1 MVRGIKYHIYET
13 KEGVNPLCWDDK
25 ALEFDTI
32 ESACRFLCDLFEIVK
47 DTNEEEIY
55 KNASV
60 KHDILYYDGGYLDAT
75 NLTVKY
81 DAEECENYLEEA

>member
-1 MVRGIKYHIYET
+1 MVRGMKYHIYET
-13 KEGVNPLCWDDK
+13 KEGINPLYWDDK

-32 ESACRFLCDLFEIVK
+32 ESACRFLCDLFKIVK

-55 KNASV
+55 KNATV

>member
-1 MVRGIKYHIYET
+1 MSEIFK
-13 KEGVNPLCWDDK
+13 
-25 ALEFDTI
+25 
-32 ESACRFLCDLFEIVK
+32 IVK

-55 KNASV
+55 KNATV

-81 DAEECENYLEEA
+81 DAEKCENYLEET

>member
-1 MVRGIKYHIYET
+1 MVRGMKYHIYET
-13 KEGVNPLCWDDK
+13 RDCVNPLCWDDK

-32 ESACRFLCDLFEIVK
+32 ESTCRFLCDLFEIVK

-55 KNASV
+55 KNATV

-75 NLTVKY
+75 NLTVEY
-81 DAEECENYLEEA
+81 DAEECENHLKEV